1 MVPRVK
7 HHTIFLKVNCDLLGL
22 VEMDT
27 SFTEIE
33 FAQASY
39 NCYSTEWVGCNP
51 RPERCDIEISSA
63 VWCDSLT
70 RRSRSSLLSG
80 SGTNV
85 PGRSQRRGVA
95 RSRAR

>member
-33 FAQASY
+33 FA
-39 NCYSTEWVGCNP
+39 
-51 RPERCDIEISSA
+51 
-63 VWCDSLT
+63 
-70 RRSRSSLLSG
+70 
-80 SGTNV
+80 
-85 PGRSQRRGVA
+85 
-95 RSRAR
+95 